1 MSTKEQT
8 YTITIEAIQGDS
20 MESLAEKVKEAVSE
34 GWKVKKLVVV
44 VVKNEPA
51 TSND

>member
-34 GWKVKKLVVV
+34 GWEVRKVVAVVM
-44 VVKNEPA
+44 KNEPT